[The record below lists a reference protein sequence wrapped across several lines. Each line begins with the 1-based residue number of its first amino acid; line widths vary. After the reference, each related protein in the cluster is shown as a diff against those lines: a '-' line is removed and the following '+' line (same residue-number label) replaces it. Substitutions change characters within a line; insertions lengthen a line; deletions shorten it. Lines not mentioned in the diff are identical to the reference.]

1 MATQSP
7 FSWLA
12 DTLGQLPRAWPR
24 QWPGGLAQALT
35 PPPWAMQEL
44 QQRLV
49 LFLNHVLMNEPA
61 ARERLRRVSGRSV
74 QVCWRD
80 QQLHG
85 RFTPAGLLELCD
97 AADSGADLVLR
108 VSQDSPLEL
117 ARLALQGEKP
127 PVRIEGDVQL
137 AAEVNWLIDHVRWE
151 PEEDLARLIG
161 DAPAHTVVQTAQR
174 LAQALRA
181 FVQQRAA
188 RKAQA

>member
-7 FSWLA
+7 FSWLTDA
-12 DTLGQLPRAWPR
+12 LGRLPRDWP
-24 QWPGGLAQALT
+24 QDLSQALT
-35 PPPWAMQEL
+35 PPAWAVQEV
-44 QQRLV
+44 QQRVV
-49 LFLNHVLMNEPA
+49 LFLNHVLMQEPV

-80 QQLHG
+80 QQLHC
-85 RFTPAGLLELCD
+85 RFTPAGLLERAD
-97 AADSGADLVLR
+97 AQGAPADLVLR
-108 VSQDSPLEL
+108 VSQDSPLAL

-161 DAPAHTVVQTAQR
+161 DAPAHTLVQTAQR
-174 LAQALRA
+174 LAHALRA
-181 FVQQRAA
+181 FVQQRAS
-188 RKAQA
+188 RKASA